1 MALIR
6 AGQIAEGQRR
16 VDRILRRGDSAE
28 GHFLLGSALFT
39 AGNYPA
45 AVAEFSKAV
54 ALNPECAVTPLLL
67 RPGAAVHW

>member
-6 AGQIAEGQRR
+6 FGRVAEGQIR

-39 AGNYPA
+39 PGNYPGAVEGTCRQA
-45 AVAEFSKAV
+45 AA
-54 ALNPECAVTPLLL
+54 
-67 RPGAAVHW
+67 